1 MSKLAP
7 QRFLIFVAL
16 LVVSSIILLPIWQP
30 LKAIMAAFDIAGI
43 IFLSSCLS
51 LLNDS
56 PGEMRRSSKENDANR
71 TVLLGTSVTVTTAI
85 LVAVGAVIVKS
96 KPLAAIDMVMIVA
109 TLVIAWI
116 FGNVVY
122 ALHYAHIYYGAGK
135 KGDGDIIGGIV
146 FPQTKQPDYWD
157 FLYFSFTLGMT
168 FQTSDSSISSRSIR
182 RIAIGHCMAAFV
194 FNLGVLAFTINALG
208 SS

>member
-7 QRFLIFVAL
+7 LRFLIFVAL
-16 LVVSSIILLPIWQP
+16 LIVSTITLLWIWQP

-71 TVLLGTSVTVTTAI
+71 TVLLGTSVTVTTAV
-85 LVAVGAVIVKS
+85 LVAVGAVIVKN
-96 KPLAAIDMVMIVA
+96 KPLASLDMVMIVA

-122 ALHYAHIYYGAGK
+122 ALHYAHIHYGAGK
-135 KGDGDIIGGIV
+135 KGGSDIDCIV
-146 FPQTKQPDYWD
+146 FPATKEPDYWD

-168 FQTSDSSISSRSIR
+168 FQTSDCSIHSRSIR

-194 FNLGVLAFTINALG
+194 FNLGALAFTINVLG